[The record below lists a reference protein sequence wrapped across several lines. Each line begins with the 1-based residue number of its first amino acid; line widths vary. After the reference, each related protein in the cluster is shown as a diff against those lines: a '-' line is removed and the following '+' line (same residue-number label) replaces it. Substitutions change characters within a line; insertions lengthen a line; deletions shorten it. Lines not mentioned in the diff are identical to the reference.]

1 MGLMSAQRTFF
12 LSPAEYLEQERRA
25 EHKSEY
31 FQGEVFAMAG
41 ASRRH
46 GLIVT
51 NLVRELGQQLKG
63 KPCEVYASDLRLRV
77 TPAGLYTYPDVMVVC
92 GDIQFA
98 DDQKDTVLNP
108 VVLIEVLSE
117 STRDYD
123 RGRKFEYYRTLP
135 SLKEYLTVAQD
146 KPHIEQWTRQQED
159 RGLLVEFHNLSQGIP
174 LASIAC
180 TLPLAEIYDKIDWA
194 ATGEAG

>member
-1 MGLMSAQRTFF
+1 MSAQRTPF

-25 EHKSEY
+25 DRKSEY

-51 NLVRELGQQLKG
+51 NLIRELGQQLKG
-63 KPCEVYASDLRLRV
+63 RPCEVYASDLRLRV

-92 GDIQFA
+92 GDVQFA
-98 DDQKDTVLNP
+98 DDRKDTVLNP

-135 SLKEYLTVAQD
+135 SLREYLTVAQD
-146 KPHIEQWTRQQED
+146 KPHVEHWTRQQED
-159 RGLLVEFHNLSQGIP
+159 RGMLVEFHNLSQIIP
-174 LASIAC
+174 LESIAC
-180 TLPLAEIYDKIDWA
+180 ALPLAEIYDKIDWA
-194 ATGEAG
+194 AAGEAE